1 MKPGLSG
8 TGRFWDW
15 LVHLTGKGERMQNF
29 EYCNR
34 TKIIF
39 GRGTENQAGA
49 ETARYAKRVLLHH
62 SGGSS
67 VRSGLVD
74 RVRESLKKAGVEWV
88 ELDGVKPNPRLS
100 LVYRGIEIVRKEKL
114 EFILAVGGGS
124 VIDSAK
130 AIGIGSVNDGD
141 VWDFYERKKT
151 SEKSLPVAAIV
162 TIPAAGS
169 ESSISSVITN
179 EEGPWKR
186 GLNLECIRPVF
197 AILNPELTY
206 TLPPFQTACGIV
218 DMMAHIMERYFTKEP
233 HVELTDE
240 LCEGALRVIVRN
252 GRKLFSGG
260 EKDYDARAEIMWAG
274 ALAHNN
280 LLSTGRVGDWA
291 SHALEHELSALFDI
305 AHGAGLSIIF
315 PAWIRYNIKEDTPR
329 LARFAA
335 KVWGVDGAF
344 YDYEQAA
351 LEGVFR
357 MKNFFRSIGLPVSFA
372 DAKLDAGKI
381 PEMARRA
388 VKFPIGVYRRL
399 EEKDAEAIYRIA
411 AE

>member
-1 MKPGLSG
+1 
-8 TGRFWDW
+8 
-15 LVHLTGKGERMQNF
+15 MQNF
-29 EYCNR
+29 EYYNR

-39 GRGTENQAGA
+39 GKGTENLVGT

-67 VRSGLVD
+67 VRSGLID
-74 RVRESLKKAGVEWV
+74 RVKESLKKAGVEWV

-100 LVYRGIEIVRKEKL
+100 LVYKGIEIVRKEKL

-124 VIDSAK
+124 AIDSAK
-130 AIGIGSVNDGD
+130 AVALGAANEGD
-141 VWDFYERKKT
+141 VWDFFERKKT
-151 SEKSLPVAAIV
+151 SEKSLPVATIV
-162 TIPAAGS
+162 TLPAAGS
-169 ESSISSVITN
+169 ESSIGSVITN

-186 GLNLECIRPVF
+186 GLNLECLRPVF
-197 AILNPELTY
+197 SIMNPELTY
-206 TLPPFQTACGIV
+206 TLPAYQTACGV
-218 DMMAHIMERYFTKEP
+218 ADMMAHIMERYFTKEP
-233 HVELTDE
+233 CVELTDE
-240 LCEGALRVIVRN
+240 LCEGALRVIIRN

-260 EKDYDARAEIMWAG
+260 EKNYDARAEIMWAG

-280 LLSTGRVGDWA
+280 LLSTGRIGDWA

-315 PAWIRYNIKEDTPR
+315 PAWIKYNIKEDTPR

-335 KVWGVDGAF
+335 RVWGVDGAF

-372 DAKLDAGKI
+372 DANIDSGRI

-388 VKFPIGVYRRL
+388 VKFPIGNYRRL